1 MLFQYSGYL
10 SVLNYLD
17 NDFYKAV
24 GKDAKKYLEQPR
36 IEEQVYEDKV
46 FVTQKEW
53 ERIEKKAWISTET
66 VEQVSDAFIETNL
79 KVNGVADGKLS
90 YSRVVRLLLQYQR
103 ATENEN

>member
-1 MLFQYSGYL
+1 M
-10 SVLNYLD
+10 
-17 NDFYKAV
+17 